1 MDDLIRAYAARRY
14 TILFYSLLATLIA
27 TPLLA
32 ALNVDA
38 EPLEIL
44 LALNLLAGAL
54 GLGAGWRR
62 RALLSVTIAALL
74 FHFGS
79 AQVAA
84 GLRPA
89 ALAFWALIAFLSA
102 ADALRFAM
110 RSTRVDA
117 EHLYAALS
125 TYLLGGIFFGV
136 LYHAAAYIWTDSFSA
151 AGAAGDLGL
160 FDGIYFS
167 FVTLATLGYGDIVPV
182 NEVARGLAAIEA
194 IAGQLFLAVMI
205 ARLVGSYVQPADRRG
220 KRDE

>member
-1 MDDLIRAYAARRY
+1 MDNLIRAYAARRY
-14 TILFYSLLATLIA
+14 AILFYSLLATLIA

-32 ALNVDA
+32 VLDIDA

-79 AQVAA
+79 AQFAV

-89 ALAFWALIAFLSA
+89 AHAFWAVIAFLTA
-102 ADALRFAM
+102 AAALRFAM
-110 RSTRVDA
+110 SSTRVDA

-136 LYHAAAYIWTDSFSA
+136 LYHVVSNVWTGSFSA
-151 AGAAGDLGL
+151 AGTAGGLGL

-167 FVTLATLGYGDIVPV
+167 FVTLATLGYGDVVPV
-182 NEVARGLAAIEA
+182 NEVARGLAVIEA

-205 ARLVGSYVQPADRRG
+205 ARLVGSYVQPAERRG

>member
-1 MDDLIRAYAARRY
+1 MDNLIRAYAARRY
-14 TILFYSLLATLIA
+14 AILFYSLLATLIA

-32 ALNVDA
+32 VLDIDA

-79 AQVAA
+79 AQFAV

-89 ALAFWALIAFLSA
+89 AHAFWAVIAFLTA
-102 ADALRFAM
+102 AAALRFAM
-110 RSTRVDA
+110 SSTRVDA

-125 TYLLGGIFFGV
+125 TYLL
-136 LYHAAAYIWTDSFSA
+136 
-151 AGAAGDLGL
+151 
-160 FDGIYFS
+160 
-167 FVTLATLGYGDIVPV
+167 
-182 NEVARGLAAIEA
+182 
-194 IAGQLFLAVMI
+194 
-205 ARLVGSYVQPADRRG
+205 
-220 KRDE
+220 